1 MPTLVTLSLIS
12 PPFHWEAETKVKGP
26 TLGALYLTPPGY
38 HPVPSI
44 STQSTYSTTVQNPTI
59 DGFWLHLPLTLGIL
73 LNLVT
78 LNQSVAE
85 VEKEQD
91 SEFAQY

>member
-1 MPTLVTLSLIS
+1 MRGRHSFGHGFDLQ
-12 PPFHWEAETKVKGP
+12 
-26 TLGALYLTPPGY
+26 
-38 HPVPSI
+38 VPSI
-44 STQSTYSTTVQNPTI
+44 STQSTYSTTVQNPTT